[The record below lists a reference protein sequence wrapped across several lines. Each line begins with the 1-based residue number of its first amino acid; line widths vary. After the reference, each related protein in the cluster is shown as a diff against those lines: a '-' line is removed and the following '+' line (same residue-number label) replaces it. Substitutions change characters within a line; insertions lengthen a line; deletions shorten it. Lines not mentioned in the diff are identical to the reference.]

1 MNRVEIT
8 ISILKNVDKAFYEA
22 VRDTAKSSDFKKI
35 FEQLAFGGE
44 YNLRN
49 ALDRLYNKDAD
60 LNNTIVKH
68 VNDNS
73 VYSSYMYTLIQ
84 NSLKF
89 KNVSIPTRNCDF
101 FVKNEEQ
108 AVYFYIAERIEITHN
123 LLDNRLYLAKLMVD
137 DKSDSLLYNDGESNW
152 VEYGV
157 KKLKTNDSSSLLEQN
172 IALAYK
178 SFLAEKQL
186 LGDE

>member
-1 MNRVEIT
+1 MSRVEIT
-8 ISILKNVDKAFYEA
+8 IDILKNVDNAFYEA

-44 YNLRN
+44 YSLRN
-49 ALDRLYNKDAD
+49 ALGKLYNKNVD
-60 LNNTIVKH
+60 LNNAIIKH

-73 VYSSYMYTLIQ
+73 VYSFYMQTLIQ
-84 NSLKF
+84 NSLRF

-123 LLDNRLYLAKLMVD
+123 LLNNKLYLAKLMVD
-137 DKSDSLLYNDGESNW
+137 DKSDSLLYNDGDSNW
-152 VEYGV
+152 VEYSV
-157 KKLKTNDSSSLLEQN
+157 KKLKTDDSSALLEQN